1 MRMDASSRVAV
12 PPGGI
17 LQSWETRRQPAR
29 GAEVHYLLFYDY
41 VENAVERRAPFR
53 EEHLRLAR
61 EAKARGEI
69 LMGGA
74 FADPVDG
81 AVLLFRVDD
90 PSVVEAF
97 VRRDPYVTNGIV
109 TRWRIRPWTVVVDG

>member
-1 MRMDASSRVAV
+1 M
-12 PPGGI
+12 
-17 LQSWETRRQPAR
+17 
-29 GAEVHYLLFYDY
+29 HYLLFYDY

-61 EAKARGEI
+61 EAKARGEL

-74 FADPVDG
+74 FADPGDG
-81 AVLLFRVDD
+81 ALLLFRVDD

-97 VRRDPYVTNGIV
+97 VRRDPYVTNGVV
-109 TRWRIRPWTVVVDG
+109 TRWRIRPWTVVVAG